1 MLDYY
6 RIKAPFPNRKA
17 HDEQKFLRFLK
28 KQLKEFSQN
37 TGKQEMIIKKIL
49 LAKKVVFFCKNE
61 LGLRM
66 MGERPPWPFHRTE
79 DDGEGCTAI
88 GNKNQLR

>member
-1 MLDYY
+1 MKSLILMLDYY

-37 TGKQEMIIKKIL
+37 TGKQGMIIKKIL
-49 LAKKVVFFCKNE
+49 FVKKSCIF
-61 LGLRM
+61 L
-66 MGERPPWPFHRTE
+66 
-79 DDGEGCTAI
+79 
-88 GNKNQLR
+88 

>member
-6 RIKAPFPNRKA
+6 RSTAPCPNRKA

-37 TGKQEMIIKKIL
+37 TGKQEMILNTFRKKN
-49 LAKKVVFFCKNE
+49 VVFFCKNKVRFSYVGGTTPISFPSAKADE
-61 LGLRM
+61 EGL
-66 MGERPPWPFHRTE
+66 
-79 DDGEGCTAI
+79 TAI
-88 GNKNQLR
+88 RNKNQLR

>member
-37 TGKQEMIIKKIL
+37 TEKQGMLIIIL
-49 LAKKVVFFCKNE
+49 FVKKVVFFCKNE
-61 LGLRM
+61 VV
-66 MGERPPWPFHRTE
+66 FS
-79 DDGEGCTAI
+79 
-88 GNKNQLR
+88 